1 MTASQDE
8 SRRLVLEPKVG
19 AEGKLQFRACEQFS
33 AGTRTVLFL
42 KAQALGADDE
52 VKITLN
58 GTPIGHLQRTFYEKG
73 RLPRFGRE
81 LGPYNTIWC
90 DVTQP
95 PLTTKDNDLVV
106 ELTASGSGE
115 GDIVIDELQLVV
127 VPPLAKN

>member
-1 MTASQDE
+1 M
-8 SRRLVLEPKVG
+8 
-19 AEGKLQFRACEQFS
+19 
-33 AGTRTVLFL
+33 

-58 GTPIGHLQRTFYEKG
+58 GTTIKHLQRTFYKKG

-81 LGPYNTIWC
+81 LGPYRTIWC

-127 VPPLAKN
+127 VPPLAKNYGPSCRPIQRFLAGVLYGLI

>member
-1 MTASQDE
+1 M
-8 SRRLVLEPKVG
+8 
-19 AEGKLQFRACEQFS
+19 
-33 AGTRTVLFL
+33 

-58 GTPIGHLQRTFYEKG
+58 GTTIKHLQRMFYEKG

-81 LGPYNTIWC
+81 LGPYSTIWC